1 VKEIEPP
8 LQRDPWFRVLII
20 LLVII
25 AATYLLGFAW
35 SLAVQFADI
44 ILLFALAW
52 VLAFA
57 LEPVTG
63 ALERRGRMKRG
74 FAVAL
79 VYAWLLV
86 ILSIAILII
95 VPVVA
100 IQISQIG
107 SNLPGYAASAG
118 QWMLS
123 VESWMSSRGI
133 FVDAASLLDYSELA
147 RRVEAIG
154 PAVVNQA
161 LRLATGIASVM
172 LSMVLVLILS
182 FYMVLDGS
190 RLTNAALR
198 AMPAAWQDDA
208 EYLILSVYRAFGGY
222 IRGQLLQALLYATG
236 TAAVMLAADLGYVA
250 VTAVFVGLVMMIP
263 FIGPV
268 LALVP
273 PIAITALSHPDSLW
287 WVFSLLLLLQ
297 QFVLHVFAPKVMG
310 RTVGMH
316 PLLVIASLLAGFKLA
331 GAWGA
336 IFAIPLAGVA
346 VAMVAFYRMTVDER
360 RRHIERGPGNSRL
373 RLSRQVDGA
382 AQASMV
388 DQN

>member
-1 VKEIEPP
+1 
-8 LQRDPWFRVLII
+8 
-20 LLVII
+20 
-25 AATYLLGFAW
+25 
-35 SLAVQFADI
+35 
-44 ILLFALAW
+44 
-52 VLAFA
+52 
-57 LEPVTG
+57 
-63 ALERRGRMKRG
+63 
-74 FAVAL
+74 
-79 VYAWLLV
+79 
-86 ILSIAILII
+86 
-95 VPVVA
+95 VA